1 MAQLNFAEAAAQHLN
16 TNPSNSH
23 TQIDDRP
30 NAKIWLNVGMI
41 LPFTNENG
49 EEEQVFVSIPKG
61 IAFDTM
67 EKMEARGNNPENN
80 QKIETGNFIME
91 HFQKEV
97 ESLKPGE
104 TVILPLVVEARRI
117 VEPGVAGTA
126 ASGAENPLL
135 KSAKSFINVV
145 K

>member
-1 MAQLNFAEAAAQHLN
+1 MAQLNFAEAAAQYLN
-16 TNPSNSH
+16 KEASNAP
-23 TQIDDRP
+23 TQTDDRP
-30 NAKIWLNVGMI
+30 NAKIWLNIGMM
-41 LPFTNENG
+41 LPFTNEKG
-49 EEEQVFVSIPKG
+49 EEEEIFISIPKG
-61 IAFDTM
+61 VAFDTM

-91 HFQKEV
+91 HFQKEL
-97 ESLKPGE
+97 ESLEPGQ
-104 TVILPLVVEARRI
+104 TVMLPFVVEARRI